1 MKDKLDHIQSL
12 GVDSIWLSPF
22 YEFGKIDMG
31 NDVKNHT
38 LVDEDF
44 GTQQE
49 LDDLFEEIKRRG
61 KFLVVAV
68 LFSYTQ

>member
-38 LVDEDF
+38 AVDEDF

-49 LDDLFEEIKRRG
+49 LDELF
-61 KFLVVAV
+61 FL
-68 LFSYTQ
+68 